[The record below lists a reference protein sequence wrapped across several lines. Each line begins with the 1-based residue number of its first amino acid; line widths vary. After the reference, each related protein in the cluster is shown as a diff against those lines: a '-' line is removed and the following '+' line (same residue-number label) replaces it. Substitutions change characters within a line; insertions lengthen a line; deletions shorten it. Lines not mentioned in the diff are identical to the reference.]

1 MFKETKCLVLI
12 AVLLFMLNSAACASG
27 PTEKQRAFAGELQS
41 LSTTLGQL
49 EERSSSL
56 DRSGKRLEQ
65 LLNQLED
72 RSGSLLLD
80 ASRVGMNRSEFLP
93 SPPAGQVTVQ
103 FLAEVENSGLPG
115 DFTFHMAPEGAELF
129 TTESVPKGQS
139 LDIGQKI
146 MNGVAFVEPGKFY
159 RLQVVYRNPDDNE
172 AKFLVRGGLVDP
184 QVALP
189 FVRNLCWCAAIPFSA
204 PPEGT
209 FSRIIE
215 VGVGPDTPPGARAIV
230 VFPVVP
236 LSQ

>member
-1 MFKETKCLVLI
+1 MFKQTKCLVLI
-12 AVLLFMLNSAACASG
+12 AALWFMLNPAACASG

-49 EERSSSL
+49 EERTSSL
-56 DRSGKRLEQ
+56 DRSGKRLEE

-80 ASRVGMNRSEFLP
+80 ASRVGMSRSEFLP

-129 TTESVPKGQS
+129 TTESVPRGQS
-139 LDIGQKI
+139 LDIGKKI
-146 MNGVAFVEPGKFY
+146 INGIAFVEPGKFY
-159 RLQVVYRNPDDNE
+159 RLQVVYRNPDDSE

-189 FVRNLCWCAAIPFSA
+189 FVRNLCWCASIPFSA
-204 PPEGT
+204 PPEGV

-236 LSQ
+236 LS